1 MKKIIFLSL
10 TAFLILMPLQ
20 AQQSRKV
27 SGKVTDLKTGD
38 ELIGVNV
45 MIKGSAKGTITDI
58 YGNYTLEVANPT
70 TDVLTFSYVGYDQL
84 QEPVNNRSAINIQM
98 SDANQT
104 LNEVVVIGYGAQ
116 KKESVIGSISSINN
130 KTLVSVPVSNI
141 SQALSGKL
149 SGIQVVQSSG
159 EIGGDVAEIYVR
171 GMATWNNASPLFVV
185 DGIVRVEFAKID
197 PNEIETIN
205 ILKDASATAVFG
217 VKGANGVIIITTKR
231 GTLGKPKI
239 SVTAQTAI
247 TEPINIPQ
255 PQGAYDATSLQYL
268 ADWGQY
274 KSRTPQSKGGTL
286 AYDLLLWRTGASPW
300 THPDVRWVDNV
311 MKKQSTQQQYN
322 INISGGTKTVRYFV
336 SGGFVNQNGFYQ
348 NDDLTKYSRFN
359 FRSNLD
365 VDVSKDLTASLS
377 VGSRVEN
384 LNSPNSTIWN
394 SWGIYRGAFANSGR
408 ANPIY
413 NPDGSYSGSSNLK
426 YYENKTYEDPST
438 NVVKLLNEAPI
449 YKNVTSSLESSL
461 SLNYKLDFIT
471 KGLSAKG
478 QASFDT
484 QGEVGRSWLRASDEF
499 IYDQL
504 SNSYQKFGEDRPLSY
519 NGVQKNNNWYKFYM
533 EAGLNYNRTFG
544 KHTITGLFLAN
555 RNELI
560 RNAEVPFADQGVV
573 GRSTYDYDK
582 RYFGEF
588 NVGYN
593 GSENFPKGSQY
604 GLFPAFAVGW
614 LVSNEEFIANTSLGN
629 IISNLKLRASLGWVG
644 NDKYTIDNVPQRF
657 LYLQEYTNAGGYTF
671 GTGDN
676 YFNGIQQGDIANQN
690 VTWEVARK
698 ENYGFELDLFKGL
711 FGVNFDYF
719 FEYRNNILTNI
730 DAVKPEY
737 VGAGFKVANIGETE
751 NKGFEIELK
760 HNLKVSKDF
769 SYYVKGN
776 FTYNRNKILKK
787 ADALGLLP
795 YQKEEGY
802 PIGTPLMWN
811 NTGYFGS
818 YEEIQSSPTQLGSN
832 NGIPNNIEIIPGDL
846 KFQDFNNDGVINQ
859 ADAYRQG
866 YGTVPEM
873 QYGVTLG
880 GNWKSFDFSVL
891 FQGSTHA
898 LFMKQWEI
906 MWAFS
911 NNDNVFEK
919 HNYYWAPEI
928 AEQAQF
934 TRYYG
939 KSWVNNERYYST
951 YEAGSGTYI
960 RIKNVEIG
968 YTLPAA
974 LTQKAKMSTV
984 RLYFSANNPYMWA
997 EEKYLDPDNRD
1008 TRGGRMPAT
1017 RAFNVGLN
1025 VNF

>member
-1 MKKIIFLSL
+1 M
-10 TAFLILMPLQ
+10 AFLVCMATLQ

-27 SGKVTDLKTGD
+27 SGKVIDSKTGE
-38 ELIGVNV
+38 ELIGVTV
-45 MIKGSAKGTITDI
+45 IIKGTTSGAITDVN
-58 YGNYTLEVANPT
+58 GNYILEVPNASA
-70 TDVLTFSYVGYDQL
+70 DILIFSYIGYDALEEEVKNRTTINVQL
-84 QEPVNNRSAINIQM
+84 KEATQE
-98 SDANQT
+98 
-104 LNEVVVIGYGAQ
+104 LGEVVVVGYGVQ
-116 KKESVIGSISSINN
+116 KKESIIGSISSINN

-141 SQALSGKL
+141 SQSLSGKL
-149 SGIQVVQSSG
+149 SGIQVVQTSG
-159 EIGGDVAEIYVR
+159 EIGGDVADIYVR
-171 GMATWNNASPLFVV
+171 GRATWNNASPLFVV
-185 DGIVRVEFAKID
+185 DGIVRAEFAKID

-231 GTLGKPKI
+231 GVLGKPKI
-239 SVTAQTAI
+239 SITTQTAI

-255 PQGAYDATSLQYL
+255 PLGAYDAMSLRYL

-274 KSRTPQSKGGTL
+274 STRTPQTKGGTN

-300 THPDVRWVDNV
+300 THPDVRWMDNV
-311 MKKQSTQQQYN
+311 LKKQSTQQQYN

-336 SGGFVNQNGFYQ
+336 SGGLINQNGFYQ

-384 LNSPNSTIWN
+384 LNSPNSTIWS
-394 SWGIYRGAFANSGR
+394 SWDIYRAAFANTGR
-408 ANPIY
+408 VYPIY
-413 NPDGSYSGSSNLK
+413 NPDGSYAGTGS
-426 YYENKTYEDPST
+426 
-438 NVVKLLNEAPI
+438 NVVKRLKEAAI
-449 YKNVTSSLESSL
+449 YKDVTSTLESSL

-478 QASFDT
+478 QVSFDT
-484 QGEVGRSWLRASDEF
+484 QGQVGKSWSKSTAEYV
-499 IYDQL
+499 YDQATDT
-504 SNSYQKFGEDRPLSY
+504 YQMFGEDRPLSY
-519 NGVQKNNNWYKFYM
+519 SGVQKNNNWYKFYM
-533 EAGLNYNRTFG
+533 EAGLNYNHTFG
-544 KHTITGLFLAN
+544 RNAVTALFLAN

-560 RNAEVPFADQGVV
+560 RNAEVAFADQGLV
-573 GRSTYDYDK
+573 GRITYDFDK

-604 GLFPAFAVGW
+604 GLFPSVAMGW
-614 LVSNEEFIANTSLGN
+614 MVTNENFMTQSRLGK
-629 IISNLKLRASLGWVG
+629 IITNLKLRASLGWVG
-644 NDKYTIDNVPQRF
+644 NDQYSINNVPQRF
-657 LYLQEYTNAGGYTF
+657 LYLQEFSNGGGYTF

-690 VTWEVARK
+690 ATWEVARK
-698 ENYGFELDLFKGL
+698 LNLGFEADFLNGL

-719 FEYRNNILTNI
+719 NEFRNKILTNI
-730 DAVKPEY
+730 DAVKPDY

-751 NKGFEIELK
+751 NKGFEIEAK
-760 HNLKVSKDF
+760 HNLKINKNF
-769 SYYVKGN
+769 SYFVKGN
-776 FTYNRNKILKK
+776 FTYNRNKVLKK

-811 NTGYFGS
+811 NTGYFTS
-818 YEEIQSSPTQLGSN
+818 YEEIQSSPTQLGNN
-832 NGIPNNIEIIPGDL
+832 NGIPGNIEIIPGDL
-846 KFQDFNNDGVINQ
+846 KFEDFNNDGVINQ

-919 HNYYWAPEI
+919 HDYYWAPEI
-928 AEQAQF
+928 ADDAQF
-934 TRYYG
+934 TRFYG
-939 KSWVNNERYYST
+939 KSWINNERYYST

-960 RIKNVEIG
+960 RLKNIELG

-974 LTQKAKMSTV
+974 LTQKAKMSGV
-984 RLYFSANNPYMWA
+984 RLYVSGVNTYMWA
-997 EEKYLDPDNRD
+997 AEKYLDPDNRD

-1017 RAFNVGLN
+1017 RAFNIGLN

>member
-1 MKKIIFLSL
+1 MKKIIFLTL
-10 TAFLILMPLQ
+10 TALFVLLPLY

-27 SGKVTDLKTGD
+27 SGKVIDMKTGE

-45 MIKGSAKGTITDI
+45 MIKGSTKGTISDI
-58 YGNYTLEVANPT
+58 NGNFALEVPNPNA
-70 TDVLTFSYVGYDQL
+70 DELTFSYVGYDVL
-84 QEPVNNRSAINIQM
+84 TIPVNNRTIINVQL
-98 SDANQT
+98 SDANKQ
-104 LNEVVVIGYGAQ
+104 LNEVVVVGYGAQ

-130 KTLVSVPVSNI
+130 KTLVSIPVSNI
-141 SQALSGKL
+141 SQSLTGKL
-149 SGIQVVQSSG
+149 AGIQVVQSSG
-159 EIGGDVAEIYVR
+159 EIGGDVADIYVR

-185 DGIVRVEFAKID
+185 DGIVRAEFAKID

-205 ILKDASATAVFG
+205 ILKDASATAVYG

-231 GTLGKPKI
+231 GSLGKPKI
-239 SVTAQTAI
+239 SFTAQTAI
-247 TEPINIPQ
+247 TEPINIPR
-255 PQGAYDATSLQYL
+255 PLGAYDATNLQYL

-274 KSRTPQSKGGTL
+274 KSRTPQTKGGTT

-300 THPDVRWVDNV
+300 THPDVNWMDNV

-322 INISGGTKTVRYFV
+322 VNISGGTKTVRYFV
-336 SGGFVNQNGFYQ
+336 SGGFINQNGFYK

-394 SWGIYRGAFANSGR
+394 SWGIYRGAFAISGR
-408 ANPIY
+408 AHPIY
-413 NPDGSYSGSSNLK
+413 NPDGSYSGTGDNIVKNL
-426 YYENKTYEDPST
+426 S
-438 NVVKLLNEAPI
+438 EAAI
-449 YKNVTSSLESSL
+449 YKDVKSTLESSL

-478 QASFDT
+478 QVSFDT
-484 QGEVGRSWLRASDEF
+484 QGEVGRSWTNSTAEYIF
-499 IYDQL
+499 DQ
-504 SNSYQKFGEDRPLSY
+504 NTNTYQQYGEDRPLSY
-519 NGVQKNNNWYKFYM
+519 NGVQKNNNWYKFYI
-533 EAGLNYNRTFG
+533 EGGLNYNRTFG
-544 KHTITGLFLAN
+544 KHSVAGTFLAN

-560 RNAEVPFADQGVV
+560 RNAEPAFADQGLV

-593 GSENFPKGSQY
+593 GSENFPKGLQY
-604 GLFPAFAVGW
+604 GLFPAFALGW
-614 LVSNEEFIANTSLGN
+614 MVSNEDFIANKPIGN
-629 IISNLKLRASLGWVG
+629 IISNLKIRASLGWVG
-644 NDKYTIDNVPQRF
+644 NDKYIDDWNLDNRF
-657 LYLQEYTNAGGYTF
+657 LFLQQFSKGGGYTF

-676 YFNGIQQGDIANQN
+676 YYGGIQQGAIANKN

-698 ENYGFELDLFKGL
+698 LNLGFETEFFRGL
-711 FGVNFDYF
+711 FGINFDYF
-719 FEYRNNILTNI
+719 NEYRNNILTNI

-737 VGAGFKVANIGETE
+737 VGAAFKVANIGETE
-751 NKGFEIELK
+751 NNGFEIELK
-760 HNLKVSKDF
+760 HNLRINKDF

-787 ADALGLLP
+787 ADPLGLLP

-811 NTGYFGS
+811 NTGYFNS

-832 NGIPNNIEIIPGDL
+832 NGIPGDIEIIPGDL

-859 ADAYRQG
+859 DDAYRQG
-866 YGTVPEM
+866 YGLVPEM

-880 GNWKSFDFSVL
+880 GAWKSFDFSVL
-891 FQGSTHA
+891 FQGSTHS

-911 NNDNVFEK
+911 NNDNVFAK

-928 AEQAQF
+928 ADNAQF
-934 TRYYG
+934 TRFYG
-939 KSWVNNERYYST
+939 KSWINNERYYST
-951 YEAGSGTYI
+951 YEAGSGTYV

-968 YTLPAA
+968 YTIPARITKKA
-974 LTQKAKMSTV
+974 LMNNV
-984 RLYFSANNPYMWA
+984 RIYVSSVNTFMWA
-997 EEKYLDPDNRD
+997 KEKYLDPDNRD

-1017 RAFNVGLN
+1017 RAFNAGLN

>member
-1 MKKIIFLSL
+1 MNKIIFLL
-10 TAFLILMPLQ
+10 LAALLILLPLS
-20 AQQSRKV
+20 AQQATKV
-27 SGKVTDLKTGD
+27 TGKVTNTTTGE

-45 MIKGSAKGTITDI
+45 TIKGTTKGTVTNID
-58 YGNYTLEVANPT
+58 GNYSIEVSNAS
-70 TDVLTFSYVGYDQL
+70 TDVLVFSYISF
-84 QEPVNNRSAINIQM
+84 EPVEESVKNRLVVNVRM
-98 SDANQT
+98 SEANKQ
-104 LNEVVVIGYGAQ
+104 LNEVVVVGYGSQ

-130 KTLVSVPVSNI
+130 KALVSVPVSNI
-141 SQALSGKL
+141 SQAMAGKL

-185 DGIVRVEFAKID
+185 DGIVRAEFAKID

-231 GTLGKPKI
+231 GVLGKPKI
-239 SVTAQTAI
+239 SVTAQTAV
-247 TEPINIPQ
+247 TQPINIPQ

-274 KSRTPQSKGGTL
+274 KSRTPQTKGGTT

-336 SGGFVNQNGFYQ
+336 SGGFLNQNGFYK
-348 NDDLTKYSRFN
+348 NDNFTKYTRFN

-377 VGSRVEN
+377 VGTRVEK
-384 LNSPNSTIWN
+384 LNSPNNTIWN
-394 SWGIYRGAFANSGR
+394 SWGVYRGAFAVSGR
-408 ANPIY
+408 THPIY
-413 NPDGSYSGSSNLK
+413 NPDGSYSGTGDNIVKSLK
-426 YYENKTYEDPST
+426 
-438 NVVKLLNEAPI
+438 EAAI
-449 YKNVTSSLESSL
+449 YKDVSSTLESSL

-471 KGLSAKG
+471 KGLSAKA

-484 QGEVGRSWLRASDEF
+484 NGEVGRSWTKSTAEY
-499 IYDQL
+499 IYDQPT
-504 SNSYQKFGEDRPLSY
+504 NAYQQFGEDRPLSY
-519 NGVQKNNNWYKFYM
+519 NGIAKNNNWYKFYM
-533 EAGLNYNRTFG
+533 EGGLNYNRTFG
-544 KHTITGLFLAN
+544 KNAFTGLFLFN
-555 RNELI
+555 RNEFI
-560 RNAEVPFADQGVV
+560 RNNEVAFADQGLV
-573 GRSTYDYDK
+573 GRVTYDFDK

-593 GSENFPKGSQY
+593 GSENFPKGAQY
-604 GLFPAFAVGW
+604 GLFPAFALGW
-614 LVSNEEFIANTSLGN
+614 MASNEDFIAKTNLGN
-629 IISNLKLRASLGWVG
+629 IISSLKFRASLGWVG
-644 NDKYTIDNVPQRF
+644 NDKSDSRF
-657 LYLQEYTNAGGYTF
+657 IFLQEFSNGGGYTF

-676 YFNGIQQGDIANQN
+676 YYNGIQQGAIANKN
-690 VTWEVARK
+690 AHWEVARK
-698 ENYGFELDLFKGL
+698 ENFGFETDFFKGL
-711 FGVNFDYF
+711 IGINFDYF
-719 FEYRNNILTNI
+719 YEFRNQILTNI

-737 VGAGFKVANIGETE
+737 VGASFKVANIGETE
-751 NKGFEIELK
+751 NKGFELELK
-760 HNLKVSKDF
+760 HNMKVNKNF
-769 SYYVKGN
+769 NYFVKAN

-811 NTGYFGS
+811 NTGYFNS
-818 YEEIQSSPTQLGSN
+818 YEEIQSSPTQLGNN
-832 NGIPNNIEIIPGDL
+832 NGIPGNIEIVPGDL
-846 KFQDFNNDGVINQ
+846 KFEDFNNDGIINQ

-866 YGTVPEM
+866 YGSVPEM
-873 QYGVTLG
+873 QYGVTVG
-880 GNWKSFDFSVL
+880 GNWKSLDFSML

-928 AEQAQF
+928 ADAAQF
-934 TRYYG
+934 TRFYG
-939 KSWVNNERYYST
+939 KSWINNERYYST
-951 YEAGSGTYI
+951 YEAGSGTYVRLKTI
-960 RIKNVEIG
+960 EMG
-968 YTLPAA
+968 YTLPVT
-974 LTQKAKMSTV
+974 LTQKAKMTSV
-984 RLYFSANNPYMWA
+984 RVYLSANNVYMWA
-997 EEKYLDPDNRD
+997 VEKYLDPDNREN
-1008 TRGGRMPAT
+1008 RGGKMPPT

>member
-1 MKKIIFLSL
+1 M
-10 TAFLILMPLQ
+10 AFLVCMATLQ

-27 SGKVTDLKTGD
+27 SGKVVDSKTGE
-38 ELIGVNV
+38 ELIGVTV
-45 MIKGSAKGTITDI
+45 IIKGTTSGAITDVN
-58 YGNYTLEVANPT
+58 GNYIL
-70 TDVLTFSYVGYDQL
+70 DVSDASADILIFSYIGYDAVQEEVKNRTTINVQL
-84 QEPVNNRSAINIQM
+84 KETTQE
-98 SDANQT
+98 
-104 LNEVVVIGYGAQ
+104 LGEVVVVGYGVQ
-116 KKESVIGSISSINN
+116 KKESIIGSISSINN

-141 SQALSGKL
+141 SQSLSGKL
-149 SGIQVVQSSG
+149 SGIQVVQTSG
-159 EIGGDVAEIYVR
+159 EIGGDVADIYVR
-171 GMATWNNASPLFVV
+171 GRATWNNASPLFVV
-185 DGIVRVEFAKID
+185 DGIVRAEFAKID

-231 GTLGKPKI
+231 GVLGKPKI
-239 SVTAQTAI
+239 SITTQTAI

-255 PQGAYDATSLQYL
+255 PLGAYDAMSLRFL

-274 KSRTPQSKGGTL
+274 STRTPQTKGGTN

-311 MKKQSTQQQYN
+311 LKEQSTQQQYN

-336 SGGFVNQNGFYQ
+336 SGGLINQNGFYQ

-384 LNSPNSTIWN
+384 HNSPSSTIWS
-394 SWGIYRGAFANSGR
+394 SWDIYRAAFANSGR
-408 ANPIY
+408 VYPIY
-413 NPDGSYSGSSNLK
+413 NPDGSYAGTGS
-426 YYENKTYEDPST
+426 
-438 NVVKLLNEAPI
+438 NVVKRLKEAAI
-449 YKNVTSSLESSL
+449 YKNVMSTLESSL

-478 QASFDT
+478 QVSFDT
-484 QGEVGRSWLRASDEF
+484 QGETGKSWSKSTAEYV
-499 IYDQL
+499 YDQATDT
-504 SNSYQKFGEDRPLSY
+504 YQMFGEDRPLSY
-519 NGVQKNNNWYKFYM
+519 AGVQKNNNWYKFYM
-533 EAGLNYNRTFG
+533 EAGLNYNHSFG
-544 KHTITGLFLAN
+544 KNSVTGLFLAN

-560 RNAEVPFADQGVV
+560 RNAEVAFADQGLV
-573 GRSTYDYDK
+573 GRITYDFDK

-604 GLFPAFAVGW
+604 GLFPSVAMGW
-614 LVSNEEFIANTSLGN
+614 MVTNESFMTQSRLGK
-629 IISNLKLRASLGWVG
+629 IITNLKLRASLGWVG
-644 NDKYTIDNVPQRF
+644 NDQYSINNVPQRF
-657 LYLQEYTNAGGYTF
+657 LYLQEFSNGGGYTF
-671 GTGDN
+671 GTGNN

-690 VTWEVARK
+690 ATWEVARK
-698 ENYGFELDLFKGL
+698 LNLGFEADFFNGL

-719 FEYRNNILTNI
+719 NEFRNKILTNI
-730 DAVKPEY
+730 DAVKPDY

-760 HNLKVSKDF
+760 HNLKINKNF
-769 SYYVKGN
+769 SYFVKGN
-776 FTYNRNKILKK
+776 FTYNRNKVLKK

-811 NTGYFGS
+811 NIGYFTS
-818 YEEIQSSPTQLGSN
+818 YEEIQSSPTQLGNN
-832 NGIPNNIEIIPGDL
+832 NGIPGNIEIIPGDL
-846 KFQDFNNDGVINQ
+846 KFEDFNNDGVINQ

-919 HNYYWAPEI
+919 HDYYWAPEI
-928 AEQAQF
+928 ADDAQF
-934 TRYYG
+934 TRFYG
-939 KSWVNNERYYST
+939 KSWINNERYYST

-960 RIKNVEIG
+960 RLKNIELG
-968 YTLPAA
+968 YTLPPA
-974 LTQKAKMSTV
+974 LTQKAKMSGV
-984 RLYFSANNPYMWA
+984 RLYVSGVNTYMWA
-997 EEKYLDPDNRD
+997 VEKYLDPDNRE

-1017 RAFNVGLN
+1017 RAFNIGLN

>member
-1 MKKIIFLSL
+1 M
-10 TAFLILMPLQ
+10 AFLVCMATLQ

-27 SGKVTDLKTGD
+27 SGKVVDFKTGE
-38 ELIGVNV
+38 ELIGVTAI
-45 MIKGSAKGTITDI
+45 IKGTTSGAITDVN
-58 YGNYTLEVANPT
+58 GNYTLEVPNASA
-70 TDVLTFSYVGYDQL
+70 DVLIFSYIGYDAVQEEVKNRTTINVQL
-84 QEPVNNRSAINIQM
+84 KEATQE
-98 SDANQT
+98 
-104 LNEVVVIGYGAQ
+104 LGEVVVVGYGVQ
-116 KKESVIGSISSINN
+116 KKESIIGSISSINN

-141 SQALSGKL
+141 SQSLSGKL
-149 SGIQVVQSSG
+149 SGIQVVQTSG
-159 EIGGDVAEIYVR
+159 EIGGDVADIYVR
-171 GMATWNNASPLFVV
+171 GRATWNNASPLFVV
-185 DGIVRVEFAKID
+185 DGIVRAEFAKID

-231 GTLGKPKI
+231 GVLGKPKI
-239 SVTAQTAI
+239 SITTQTAI

-255 PQGAYDATSLQYL
+255 PLGAYDAMSLRYL

-274 KSRTPQSKGGTL
+274 STRTPQTKGGTN

-311 MKKQSTQQQYN
+311 LKEQSTQQQYN

-336 SGGFVNQNGFYQ
+336 SGGLINQNGFYQ

-377 VGSRVEN
+377 IGSRVEN
-384 LNSPNSTIWN
+384 LNSPSTTIWS
-394 SWGIYRGAFANSGR
+394 SWDIYRAAFANSGR
-408 ANPIY
+408 VYPIY
-413 NPDGSYSGSSNLK
+413 NPDGSYAGTGS
-426 YYENKTYEDPST
+426 
-438 NVVKLLNEAPI
+438 NVVKRLSEAAI
-449 YKNVTSSLESSL
+449 YKNVTSTLESSL

-478 QASFDT
+478 QVSFDT
-484 QGEVGRSWLRASDEF
+484 QGEVGKSWSKSTAEYV
-499 IYDQL
+499 YDQATDT
-504 SNSYQKFGEDRPLSY
+504 YQMFGEDRPLSY
-519 NGVQKNNNWYKFYM
+519 AGVQKNNNWYKVYM

-544 KHTITGLFLAN
+544 RNSVTGLFLAN
-555 RNELI
+555 RNEFI
-560 RNAEVPFADQGVV
+560 RNAEVAFADQGLV
-573 GRSTYDYDK
+573 GRITYDFDK

-593 GSENFPKGSQY
+593 GSENFRKGSQY
-604 GLFPAFAVGW
+604 GLFPALAVGW
-614 LVSNEEFIANTSLGN
+614 MVSNESFMTQSRLGK
-629 IISNLKLRASLGWVG
+629 IITNLKLRASLGWVG
-644 NDKYTIDNVPQRF
+644 NDKSDSRF
-657 LYLQEYTNAGGYTF
+657 IFLQEFANGGGYTF

-676 YFNGIQQGDIANQN
+676 YFGGIQQGDIANQN
-690 VTWEVARK
+690 ATWEVARK
-698 ENYGFELDLFKGL
+698 LNLGFEADFLNGL

-719 FEYRNNILTNI
+719 NEFRNKILTNI
-730 DAVKPEY
+730 DAVKPDY

-751 NKGFEIELK
+751 NKGFEIEAK
-760 HNLKVSKDF
+760 HNLKINKNF
-769 SYYVKGN
+769 SYFVRGN
-776 FTYNRNKILKK
+776 FTYNRNKVLKK

-811 NTGYFGS
+811 NTGYFNS
-818 YEEIQSSPTQLGSN
+818 YEEIQSSPTQLGNN
-832 NGIPNNIEIIPGDL
+832 NGIPGNIEIIPGDL
-846 KFQDFNNDGVINQ
+846 KFEDFNNDGVINQ

-919 HNYYWAPEI
+919 HNNYWAPEI
-928 AEQAQF
+928 ADQAQF
-934 TRYYG
+934 TRFYG
-939 KSWVNNERYYST
+939 KSWINNERYYST

-960 RIKNVEIG
+960 RLKNIEFG
-968 YTLPAA
+968 YTLPAT
-974 LTQKAKMSTV
+974 LTQKAKMSGV
-984 RLYFSANNPYMWA
+984 RLYVSGVNTYMWA
-997 EEKYLDPDNRD
+997 AEKYLDPDNRD

-1017 RAFNVGLN
+1017 RAFNIGLN

>member
-1 MKKIIFLSL
+1 MKKIIFLTL
-10 TAFLILMPLQ
+10 TALFVLLPLY

-27 SGKVTDLKTGD
+27 SGKVIDMKTGE

-45 MIKGSAKGTITDI
+45 MIKGSTKGTITDI
-58 YGNYTLEVANPT
+58 NGNFALEVPNPT
-70 TDVLTFSYVGYDQL
+70 TDVLTFSYVGYDVL
-84 QEPVNNRSAINIQM
+84 NIPVNNRTNINVQL
-98 SDANQT
+98 SDANKQ
-104 LNEVVVIGYGAQ
+104 LNEVVVVGYGAQ

-130 KTLVSVPVSNI
+130 KTLVSIPVSNI
-141 SQALSGKL
+141 SQSLTGKL
-149 SGIQVVQSSG
+149 AGIQVVQSSG
-159 EIGGDVAEIYVR
+159 EIGGDEADIFVR
-171 GMATWNNASPLFVV
+171 GMATWNNASPLYVV
-185 DGIVRVEFAKID
+185 DGIVRAEFAKID

-231 GTLGKPKI
+231 GSLGKPKI
-239 SVTAQTAI
+239 SFTAQTAI
-247 TEPINIPQ
+247 TEPINIPR
-255 PQGAYDATSLQYL
+255 PLGAYDATSLQYL

-274 KSRTPQSKGGTL
+274 KSRTPQTKGGTT

-300 THPDVRWVDNV
+300 THPDVNWMDNV
-311 MKKQSTQQQYN
+311 MKKQSNQQQYN
-322 INISGGTKTVRYFV
+322 VNISGGTKTVRYFV
-336 SGGFVNQNGFYQ
+336 SGGFINQNGFYK

-394 SWGIYRGAFANSGR
+394 SWGIYRGAFAISGR
-408 ANPIY
+408 AHPIY
-413 NPDGSYSGSSNLK
+413 NPDGSYSGTGDNIVKNL
-426 YYENKTYEDPST
+426 S
-438 NVVKLLNEAPI
+438 EAAI
-449 YKNVTSSLESSL
+449 YKDVKSTLESSL

-478 QASFDT
+478 QVSFDT
-484 QGEVGRSWLRASDEF
+484 QGEVGRSWTNSTAEYIF
-499 IYDQL
+499 DQ
-504 SNSYQKFGEDRPLSY
+504 NTNTYQQYGEDRPLSY
-519 NGVQKNNNWYKFYM
+519 NGVQKNNNWYKFYI
-533 EAGLNYNRTFG
+533 EGGLNYNRTFG
-544 KHTITGLFLAN
+544 KHSVAGTFLAN

-560 RNAEVPFADQGVV
+560 RNAEPAFADQGLV

-593 GSENFPKGSQY
+593 GSENFPKGLRY
-604 GLFPAFAVGW
+604 GLFPAFALGW
-614 LVSNEEFIANTSLGN
+614 MVSNEDFIANKPIGN

-644 NDKYTIDNVPQRF
+644 NDKYIDDWNLDNRF
-657 LYLQEYTNAGGYTF
+657 LFLQQFSNGGGYTF

-676 YFNGIQQGDIANQN
+676 YYGGIQQGAIANKN

-698 ENYGFELDLFKGL
+698 LNIGFETEFFKGL
-711 FGVNFDYF
+711 FGINFDYF
-719 FEYRNNILTNI
+719 NEYRNNILTTI

-737 VGAGFKVANIGETE
+737 VGAAFKVANIGETE

-760 HNLKVSKDF
+760 HNLRINKDF
-769 SYYVKGN
+769 SYFVKGN

-787 ADALGLLP
+787 ADPLGLLP

-811 NTGYFGS
+811 NTGYFNS
-818 YEEIQSSPTQLGSN
+818 YEEILSSPTQLGSN
-832 NGIPNNIEIIPGDL
+832 NGIPGDIEIIPGDL
-846 KFQDFNNDGVINQ
+846 KFQDFNQDGVINQ
-859 ADAYRQG
+859 DDAYRQG
-866 YGTVPEM
+866 YGLVPEM
-873 QYGVTLG
+873 QYGVTVG
-880 GNWKSFDFSVL
+880 GTWKSFDFSVL
-891 FQGSTHA
+891 FQGSTHS

-911 NNDNVFEK
+911 NNDNVFAK

-928 AEQAQF
+928 ADNAQF
-934 TRYYG
+934 TRFYG
-939 KSWVNNERYYST
+939 KSWINNERYYST
-951 YEAGSGTYI
+951 YEAGSGTYV

-968 YTLPAA
+968 YTIPARITKKA
-974 LTQKAKMSTV
+974 LMNSV
-984 RLYFSANNPYMWA
+984 RIYLSSVNTFMWA
-997 EEKYLDPDNRD
+997 KEKYLDPDNRD
-1008 TRGGRMPAT
+1008 TRGGKMPAT
-1017 RAFNVGLN
+1017 RAFNAGLN